1 MTVGSLLFAQV
12 IVSSPGSPSSE
23 ESEAS
28 PEPINKGLLS
38 GLGYE
43 KNDEMTAAA
52 AAAATTMM
60 MMTTTTATTTTAAG
74 IGIVGNA
81 VEQVTPTSSVDTE
94 EGNLQHPE
102 EGEKGVEGDVEA
114 SDDDR
119 HQRIPKTH

>member
-1 MTVGSLLFAQV
+1 MFAQV

-28 PEPINKGLLS
+28 PEPINKSLLGS
-38 GLGYE
+38 LGYE
-43 KNDEMTAAA
+43 KSDE
-52 AAAATTMM
+52 
-60 MMTTTTATTTTAAG
+60 TTTTTTTTSSTSGGVGAG
-74 IGIVGNA
+74 AGVG

-94 EGNLQHPE
+94 EGNPQHPE

-119 HQRIPKTH
+119 HQHIPKTH

>member
-1 MTVGSLLFAQV
+1 MFAQV

-28 PEPINKGLLS
+28 PEPINKSLLGS
-38 GLGYE
+38 LGYE
-43 KNDEMTAAA
+43 KSDE
-52 AAAATTMM
+52 
-60 MMTTTTATTTTAAG
+60 TTTTTTTTSSTSGGVGAG
-74 IGIVGNA
+74 TGVG

-94 EGNLQHPE
+94 EGNPQHPE

-119 HQRIPKTH
+119 HQHIPKTH

>member
-1 MTVGSLLFAQV
+1 LFTQV

-28 PEPINKGLLS
+28 PEPINKGLLG

-43 KNDEMTAAA
+43 KSDE
-52 AAAATTMM
+52 
-60 MMTTTTATTTTAAG
+60 TATTTTTTSSTSGG
-74 IGIVGNA
+74 IGVGVGA
-81 VEQVTPTSSVDTE
+81 GTGVEQVTPTSSVDTE
-94 EGNLQHPE
+94 EGNPQHPE

-119 HQRIPKTH
+119 HQHMSKTH